1 MAVTCSDSNVVTL
14 SPHSANKVLTDKW
27 GKPFTHCWYCN
38 LPLVVVCRDNNV
50 VTGSPHPA
58 DEVLADKWD
67 KPYSRELAAYPAS
80 WTRQAKFWPT
90 TSRVD
95 NVYGDKHLVSRLP
108 EAAAAF
114 AVAVGE

>member
-1 MAVTCSDSNVVTL
+1 MRR
-14 SPHSANKVLTDKW
+14 
-27 GKPFTHCWYCN
+27 G
-38 LPLVVVCRDNNV
+38 NNV
-50 VTGSPHPA
+50 VAGSPHPA

-67 KPYSRELAAYPAS
+67 KPYSRELAAYPAA
-80 WTRQAKFWPT
+80 WCRQAKFWPT

-108 EAAAAF
+108 EAASAF